1 MSKLNQEIIEGLA
14 ELLHKWYL
22 EATST
27 LNKQSYNENAQKP
40 FSELTEQ
47 QKFIDRYI
55 AGKVLEKVKQGA
67 KLREEE
73 IIEMIVKKLDFLN
86 NILNKEANETD
97 KLVNQLGVNVAI
109 KSLEDLMKLIKGEKW
124 K

>member
-73 IIEMIVKKLDFLN
+73 IIEMIEKK
-86 NILNKEANETD
+86 IYYTD
-97 KLVNQLGVNVAI
+97 AENVS
-109 KSLEDLMKLIKGEKW
+109 KFKDLIKKIKGDEK
-124 K
+124 